1 MTTFLLSV
9 MFLLVLTFFHL
20 WQIYG
25 DIEYAIIIKNKST
38 GESKGLGY
46 VRYHKP
52 SQAAKAIENCDKSKW
67 HNWTSNHGEKFES
80 FLCVITSVSVCL
92 AFRAILAEPR
102 TKNASADNDY
112 FSNQRSDHAG
122 NEPGLSTYP
131 FGSCYILQYCSFLV
145 IHSWRVT
152 YL

>member
-9 MFLLVLTFFHL
+9 LLLFVLSFFHL

-52 SQAAKAIENCDKSKW
+52 SQAAKAIENCEKSKW
-67 HNWTSNHGEKFES
+67 HNCTPPLHWVWTYSVNIEPWQEILAC
-80 FLCVITSVSVCL
+80 FLCYNVCFCL
-92 AFRAILAEPR
+92 SSIQSHPCW
-102 TKNASADNDY
+102 TKNEKCISWQWL
-112 FSNQRSDHAG
+112 FQQPKIRSCRKWARPKCLPIWYVL
-122 NEPGLSTYP
+122 NPTVL
-131 FGSCYILQYCSFLV
+131 
-145 IHSWRVT
+145 
-152 YL
+152 